1 MTTSALV
8 PDRRDQAFNTP
19 AGQVDGLVPA
29 VQELPQI
36 VLVAHLP
43 TGFDRR
49 ALGDREIGQCGS
61 GGASVNRDEMLCAL
75 VAVNLGV
82 MPNRK
87 ATNG

>member
-1 MTTSALV
+1 M
-8 PDRRDQAFNTP
+8 
-19 AGQVDGLVPA
+19 
-29 VQELPQI
+29 
-36 VLVAHLP
+36 LVAHLP

-82 MPNRK
+82 IPNRK